1 MPRKKRDIRRDY
13 RQAGFAERQGKGD
26 HTVFSFPGLF
36 HNFSV
41 DGRDG
46 ADADHY
52 DERNLRRAIHEV
64 EQLRRRQ
71 QP

>member
-13 RQAGFAERQGKGD
+13 RQAGFDERQGKED
-26 HTVFSFPGLF
+26 HTVYRFPGLL
-36 HNFSV
+36 HNYLV

-46 ADADHY
+46 ADADRY
-52 DERNLRRAIHEV
+52 DERNLRQALREA

>member
-13 RQAGFAERQGKGD
+13 RKAGFSERKGKGD
-26 HTVFSFPGLF
+26 HTVFCHPLVRK
-36 HNFSV
+36 NYSV

-46 ADADHY
+46 LDAVRY
-52 DERNLRRAIHEV
+52 DEENLREALDALAEATRK
-64 EQLRRRQ
+64 